1 MTPGRPPVRF
11 GSYEPPSPERN
22 RIMGTIIDTAAA
34 KLAADLR
41 AEADRHER
49 ERHES
54 WDRSDT
60 DGFLSQWASGLSA
73 SLARAKANLI
83 EQGNVAEFSALF
95 DLEGQVIST
104 HSGWGQYGP
113 YFRLTDEAAE
123 RFGRRFINPSMANDP
138 AREHANNAKK
148 GVAVGTI
155 RVAAYAD
162 LRGQSAT
169 SVGVCILPDVDAL
182 RRGDYE
188 VVSTDNFR
196 DEHPFRGF

>member
-1 MTPGRPPVRF
+1 M
-11 GSYEPPSPERN
+11 S
-22 RIMGTIIDTAAA
+22 TIIDTAAA
-34 KLAADLR
+34 KFAADLR

-95 DLEGQVIST
+95 DLDGKVIST
-104 HSGWGQYGP
+104 HAGWGQYGP

-123 RFGRRFINPSMANDP
+123 RFGRRFVNPSMANNP
-138 AREHANNAKK
+138 EREHANNAKK
-148 GVAVGTI
+148 GFAVGTI
-155 RVAAYAD
+155 RVAAYAEI
-162 LRGQSAT
+162 RGSMTSA
-169 SVGVCILPDVDAL
+169 GVAILPVVSDL
-182 RRGDYE
+182 IEGRYE

-196 DEHPFRGF
+196 DEQSFRGF